1 MGFII
6 SIIIGGL
13 AGWIAGKIMNSNFSI
28 LGNIGI
34 GIAGGVVGSLILSVV
49 GLYGRGFIGNII
61 VSVIGACVLIAIVRA
76 VKK

>member
-6 SIIIGGL
+6 SIIIGGI
-13 AGWIAGKIMNSNFSI
+13 AGWISGKIMSSNFSVF
-28 LGNIGI
+28 GNIGI
-34 GIAGGVVGSLILSVV
+34 GMAGGVVGSLILSTL

-61 VSVIGACVLIAIVRA
+61 VSVVGACILIAIARA

>member
-13 AGWIAGKIMNSNFSI
+13 AGWIAGKIMNSNFSV